1 LGFKATLILQP
12 TAKAVYGAQYPIR
25 DSAQWQKITEDLG
38 ALVAELER
46 TFVPDIE
53 AATGASPEWYHPE
66 S

>member
-1 LGFKATLILQP
+1 
-12 TAKAVYGAQYPIR
+12 VYGAHYPIR